1 MFSNFTKLQSKLYV
15 EMLVFHTHIIVLKI
29 QKKNE
34 NLQSN
39 NKQVGRKIQD
49 KSLVLWNVF
58 KLKLRFVFLVILLLL
73 L

>member
-29 QKKNE
+29 PKKNE